1 MEDKS
6 DLIMLLKEIDLK
18 EEMVDSVDRVVGS
31 EDKEVDLEA
40 QL

>member
-31 EDKEVDLEA
+31 EDKEADLEA